1 MINYSLTEYEKL
13 MATTELRCKGQG
25 EGDLYGIYDPES
37 HTIEVRCKRRRHGAK
52 PGIIVLHTIALATGQ
67 VIKTAEFKD
76 PARVVRKEDNGT
88 R

>member
-1 MINYSLTEYEKL
+1 MINYSVTEREKL

-25 EGDLYGIYDPES
+25 EGDLYGIYDSES

-52 PGIIVLHTIALATGQ
+52 PGIIVLHTISLANGQ

-76 PARVVRKEDNGT
+76 PARVVRKENDVT